1 MSHEKHQAREQNH
14 VKPAPSNDEKERAL
28 KRIATRGGSYY

>member
-1 MSHEKHQAREQNH
+1 MITQEKHQMREQNH

-28 KRIATRGGSYY
+28 KRIATKGGL